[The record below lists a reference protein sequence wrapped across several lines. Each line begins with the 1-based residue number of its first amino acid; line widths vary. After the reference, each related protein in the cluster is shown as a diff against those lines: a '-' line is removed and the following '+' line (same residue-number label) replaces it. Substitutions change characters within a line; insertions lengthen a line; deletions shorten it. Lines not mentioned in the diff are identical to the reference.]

1 MIDKLSHTECVLC
14 GSCIDACPTGA
25 ISFQKEY
32 LDFRYPA
39 VNTEKC
45 VGCGACAAKCPK
57 KIIEL
62 VPESKTHVVAC
73 SNHQTAKE
81 VKEVCKVGCLGC
93 TLCSKK
99 CPEGAIT
106 MEENLPVIDYEKC
119 TNCGTCAESCRFKV
133 IS

>member
-1 MIDKLSHTECVLC
+1 VD
-14 GSCIDACPTGA
+14 
-25 ISFQKEY
+25 
-32 LDFRYPA
+32 R
-39 VNTEKC
+39 EKC